1 MRVVLFVI
9 TCGDF
14 GGTIVY
20 NAPMSIFFTAF
31 IGVLAA
37 VVVLA
42 TVAWFVLKLSRR
54 PAEDKTFQPFLQ
66 LQQELHNLHT
76 TLQDQIQSLSGQMND
91 QMKQNARFLQEN
103 QQSYRQVMGDVQHR
117 LGVLQ
122 QATQSMMDIGK
133 DISSLH
139 DILRAPKLR
148 GGMGEFLLAE
158 LLRQILPEDHF
169 SLQYRFRNGSQVDA
183 IIRLGDGLISVD
195 AKFPLENFKRLLEA
209 GSDEKQAEARKVF
222 LKDVKKHIDDISV
235 RYILPEEG
243 TFEFA
248 LMYIPSESVYYEIII
263 KDDSP
268 AESLSSYAMKKKVI
282 PVSPNSFYA
291 YLQAIVRG
299 LKGMRIERSAQII
312 LESLGQL
319 EVDLEQCVTDFE
331 KIGGHLMHA
340 RSAYEKTEQ
349 RFHKVQN
356 RLSALEQHQG
366 QVAAPVAKEIG
377 QEPGV

>member
-1 MRVVLFVI
+1 
-9 TCGDF
+9 
-14 GGTIVY
+14 
-20 NAPMSIFFTAF
+20 
-31 IGVLAA
+31 
-37 VVVLA
+37 
-42 TVAWFVLKLSRR
+42 
-54 PAEDKTFQPFLQ
+54 
-66 LQQELHNLHT
+66 
-76 TLQDQIQSLSGQMND
+76 
-91 QMKQNARFLQEN
+91 
-103 QQSYRQVMGDVQHR
+103 
-117 LGVLQ
+117 
-122 QATQSMMDIGK
+122 
-133 DISSLH
+133 
-139 DILRAPKLR
+139 
-148 GGMGEFLLAE
+148 MGEFLLAE

>member
-1 MRVVLFVI
+1 MLFVI

>member
-1 MRVVLFVI
+1 VLFVI